1 MKTCISSFYKLLI
14 EIFNFTNFQ
23 FKSIQIIYKQKSKNN
38 SSKGKA
44 NGKILKIENFEFFV
58 RASLLLRIIMAN
70 SY

>member
-1 MKTCISSFYKLLI
+1 M
-14 EIFNFTNFQ
+14 FNFGTFQ

-38 SSKGKA
+38 SSKESA

-58 RASLLLRIIMAN
+58 SASLLLRIIMAN